1 MATVASPTLGRPV
14 WYELMTTDMADAEKF
29 YDAVV
34 GWTSAPF
41 DNSPDPYKVFS
52 RSGQVQVAGLMT
64 RPSGMNMPPF
74 WSMYV
79 AVPKLEDAVAQ
90 IKRLGGSELSG
101 VIEVPTVGR
110 MQMLKD
116 PQGAA
121 FYIIQPAPRD
131 ERPESAPEVGE
142 ASWHELMTTDA
153 AAAMK
158 FYNDVFGWRPTES
171 VDMGPMGKY
180 QMFNR
185 PHGMIGG
192 MMNKPPEMAAAADV
206 DDLLPGARYQRGHCA
221 HQSERRH
228 DHERTS
234 GGARRRL
241 DRQRGRSAGRSL
253 RAAREESV
261 TGYPPVNAR
270 RGFTTRIWLISSF
283 VTPASTSAGIRP
295 VNSVVYGRN
304 SPPPG
309 SPT

>member
-1 MATVASPTLGRPV
+1 LRFTRDAIRRFVMATVASPTLGRPV
-14 WYELMTTDMADAEKF
+14 WYELMTTDLAAAEKF
-29 YDAVV
+29 YGAVV
-34 GWTSAPF
+34 GWSSAPS
-41 DNSPDPYKVFS
+41 DNSPNPYKIFS

-64 RPSGMNMPPF
+64 RPGGMNMPPF

-101 VIEVPTVGR
+101 VIDVPTVGR

-131 ERPESAPEVGE
+131 ERPESAPQIGE

-158 FYNDVFGWRPTES
+158 FYSHVFGWRPTES

-192 MMNKPPEMAAAADV
+192 MMNTPPDMAAAPPMWTIYFRVPDINEA
-206 DDLLPGARYQRGHCA
+206 
-221 HQSERRH
+221 
-228 DHERTS
+228 
-234 GGARRRL
+234 
-241 DRQRGRSAGRSL
+241 
-253 RAAREESV
+253 AARIKANGGTITNGPQEV
-261 TGYPPVNAR
+261 PGGDWIVNAVDPE
-270 RGFTTRIWLISSF
+270 GAHFALH
-283 VTPASTSAGIRP
+283 AKKA
-295 VNSVVYGRN
+295 
-304 SPPPG
+304 
-309 SPT
+309 